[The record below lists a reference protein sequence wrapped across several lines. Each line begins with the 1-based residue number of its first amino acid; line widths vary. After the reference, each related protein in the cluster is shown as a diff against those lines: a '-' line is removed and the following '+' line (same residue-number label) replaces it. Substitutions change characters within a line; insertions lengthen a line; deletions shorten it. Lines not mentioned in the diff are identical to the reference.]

1 MQDYF
6 NVEWVN
12 KDGEKQS
19 AQITYNTVLDV
30 YLMYIERIGGKIFSV
45 VCIKE

>member
-6 NVEWVN
+6 NVEWAN

-19 AQITYNTVLDV
+19 AQIVYNTVLNV
-30 YLMYIERIGGKIFSV
+30 YLTHIERIGGKILSV
-45 VCIKE
+45 VCTKE

>member
-12 KDGEKQS
+12 KDGEKQN
-19 AQITYNTVLDV
+19 AQIIYNTVLNV
-30 YLMYIERIGGKIFSV
+30 YLTHIERIGGKILSV
-45 VCIKE
+45 VSIRE